1 MSALDNF
8 LNNINV
14 DEEIKKIQSQD
25 ISNKSINND
34 MEMSGEMSNM
44 DVVADTA
51 ASLYCNWSCKRFDLR
66 Y

>member
-44 DVVADTA
+44 DVVVDTA
-51 ASLYCNWSCKRFDLR
+51 GYSELVFAKRFDLR

>member
-51 ASLYCNWSCKRFDLR
+51 ASLLQLVFQKV
-66 Y
+66 